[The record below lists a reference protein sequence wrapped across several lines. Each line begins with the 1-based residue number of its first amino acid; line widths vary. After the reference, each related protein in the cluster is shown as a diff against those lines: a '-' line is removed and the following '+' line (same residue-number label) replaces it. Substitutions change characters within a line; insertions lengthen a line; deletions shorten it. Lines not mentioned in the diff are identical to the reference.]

1 MNSINTNGLQEM
13 DLSKPE
19 HKISAITTITKGKRF
34 ESYVGW
40 SFAQALK
47 SDKYLLGVKYNF
59 SKEEERLY
67 EIIKKLYLDINTRKT
82 ELEKVES
89 KIKKFRENSQ
99 ELPIYY
105 PKESSSSASSTKGNE
120 QNKSKSNK
128 EIKGDFD
135 VIIPNV
141 KKEDFLKMLEN
152 NFYSK
157 KVDKCILYEEERISK
172 LPQYFNLYI
181 EVGLSTFYD
190 YYKHKI
196 QQIKKYMA
204 IVNFAENIIDNE
216 EIRCIYKKDFQSRF
230 SLHLNKEEHEIA
242 DKAVYMLITNSD
254 YGEFTRRFLDDRNSL
269 NIRNNEEYNSVI
281 PTSSKE
287 VLLFAFVDFLQ
298 ILNCY
303 RQYESIKRIDD
314 QLKKMDSIQKE
325 LKEMDSIL
333 KELKKMDSMQ
343 KELDDLKLFIRN
355 SMDNNNNFGHYNY
368 IDDIN
373 NIYYSQFN
381 DYNYSNNYY
390 IGHNNYNYDYNDYY
404 SFNYNHDIG
413 NNNYFYNNYYYHY

>member
-1 MNSINTNGLQEM
+1 
-13 DLSKPE
+13 
-19 HKISAITTITKGKRF
+19 
-34 ESYVGW
+34 
-40 SFAQALK
+40 
-47 SDKYLLGVKYNF
+47 
-59 SKEEERLY
+59 
-67 EIIKKLYLDINTRKT
+67 
-82 ELEKVES
+82 
-89 KIKKFRENSQ
+89 
-99 ELPIYY
+99 
-105 PKESSSSASSTKGNE
+105 
-120 QNKSKSNK
+120 
-128 EIKGDFD
+128 
-135 VIIPNV
+135 
-141 KKEDFLKMLEN
+141 MLEN

-269 NIRNNEEYNSVI
+269 NIRNNEEYNSII

-287 VLLFAFVDFLQ
+287 VLLFAFVDFIK

-333 KELKKMDSMQ
+333 KELQKMDSMQ

-404 SFNYNHDIG
+404 SFNYNHYFG
-413 NNNYFYNNYYYHY
+413 NNNYFYNNYYHY

>member
-1 MNSINTNGLQEM
+1 MNSINTNDLQEM

-172 LPQYFNLYI
+172 LPQ
-181 EVGLSTFYD
+181 
-190 YYKHKI
+190 
-196 QQIKKYMA
+196 
-204 IVNFAENIIDNE
+204 
-216 EIRCIYKKDFQSRF
+216 
-230 SLHLNKEEHEIA
+230 HLNKEEHEIA

-381 DYNYSNNYY
+381 DYNY